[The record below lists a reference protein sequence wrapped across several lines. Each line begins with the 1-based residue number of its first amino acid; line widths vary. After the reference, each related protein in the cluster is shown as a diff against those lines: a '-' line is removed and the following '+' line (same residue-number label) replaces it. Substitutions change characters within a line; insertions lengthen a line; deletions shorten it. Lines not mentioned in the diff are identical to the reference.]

1 MMRANDSSLQL
12 CNGNGVVDYQIPK
25 SNSIVFKIK
34 SARGCSEND
43 ALTALYN
50 TAYYRNF
57 HD

>member
-34 SARGCSEND
+34 SARGCSEMM
-43 ALTALYN
+43 L
-50 TAYYRNF
+50 
-57 HD
+57 